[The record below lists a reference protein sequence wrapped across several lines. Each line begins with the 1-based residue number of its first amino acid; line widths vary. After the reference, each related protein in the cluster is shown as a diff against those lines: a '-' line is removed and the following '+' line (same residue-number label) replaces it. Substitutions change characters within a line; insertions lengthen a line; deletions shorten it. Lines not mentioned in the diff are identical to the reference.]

1 MSKRAKGHQA
11 LQRTL
16 ACLLLA
22 GLISGA
28 ALAAA
33 PGHAKPA
40 TAAAKTA
47 AQPAKTRNAAT
58 GLARSG
64 PAPKSAPKAAP
75 KPTAKAAAKLAAKP
89 VTKAATQPA
98 AVASRRAERSK
109 IGPAKTRP
117 AAAMPAAKPGKAAV
131 AKPLAKATVP
141 AAKAK
146 PNTVPRATTKAAA
159 ASATKPGKTTA
170 SPAIVA
176 KTAPQPRRER
186 MPERPKPALA
196 ARPVAERAGAVVAA
210 VRPHVQTQPPLTI
223 GPAAALQRPYQQDP
237 GPGLPYPLGNG
248 RVKPTPGTTVSE
260 GYVPSGGLAR
270 RFIVI
275 KPEPATEGAPVLV
288 LLHAT
293 SMTPEVMA
301 NVTRAGR
308 LAADY
313 GAWVYLPE
321 AIGAHWNDTP
331 AALIGADDVAFIRT
345 LIDTSVRSNRLDASR
360 VFVAG
365 YSNGGF
371 MAERVACELSSRIAG
386 GASIA
391 ATFRDAMAA
400 RCRPT
405 HPMPFA
411 LFQGTAD
418 ILVPY
423 RGQLTLQGAR
433 EAFDQWGA
441 YSDCRGPA
449 ATTPLPDVDPFD
461 GTRVNLTRS
470 NRCRNGSEIRLY
482 TIENGGHT
490 WPNSNYTLTTLELG
504 LTTRDIDATTELWQ
518 FMTGF
523 SLD

>member
-1 MSKRAKGHQA
+1 MSDETTPRPEPHGEQH
-11 LQRTL
+11 
-16 ACLLLA
+16 
-22 GLISGA
+22 
-28 ALAAA
+28 AA
-33 PGHAKPA
+33 PISPPPA
-40 TAAAKTA
+40 
-47 AQPAKTRNAAT
+47 Q
-58 GLARSG
+58 
-64 PAPKSAPKAAP
+64 
-75 KPTAKAAAKLAAKP
+75 
-89 VTKAATQPA
+89 
-98 AVASRRAERSK
+98 AVAVRPGSR
-109 IGPAKTRP
+109 TP
-117 AAAMPAAKPGKAAV
+117 AAALPKLVIANAKTPAA
-131 AKPLAKATVP
+131 
-141 AAKAK
+141 
-146 PNTVPRATTKAAA
+146 
-159 ASATKPGKTTA
+159 
-170 SPAIVA
+170 
-176 KTAPQPRRER
+176 TAP
-186 MPERPKPALA
+186 K
-196 ARPVAERAGAVVAA
+196 
-210 VRPHVQTQPPLTI
+210 HVQTQPPLTLA
-223 GPAAALQRPYQQDP
+223 PAGLRTPTPQGQD
-237 GPGLPYPLGNG
+237 PGLPYPLGNG

-260 GYVPSGGLAR
+260 GYVASGGLAR
-270 RFIVI
+270 RYIVI

-293 SMTPEVMA
+293 SMTPETMA
-301 NVTRAGR
+301 NLTRAGR

-321 AIGAHWNDTP
+321 ALAAHWNDSP
-331 AALIGADDVAFIRT
+331 ASLIGVDDVAFIRAM
-345 LIDTSVRSNRLDASR
+345 IDGAVQRNRLDAAR

-391 ATFRDAMAA
+391 ATFRDAMVA

-433 EAFDQWGA
+433 EAFDQWGT

-449 ATTPLPDVDPFD
+449 LTTALPDVDPYD

-470 NRCRNGSEIRLY
+470 SRCRNGSEIRLY

-490 WPNSNYTLTTLELG
+490 WPDSDYTLTTLELG

-523 SLD
+523 ALD